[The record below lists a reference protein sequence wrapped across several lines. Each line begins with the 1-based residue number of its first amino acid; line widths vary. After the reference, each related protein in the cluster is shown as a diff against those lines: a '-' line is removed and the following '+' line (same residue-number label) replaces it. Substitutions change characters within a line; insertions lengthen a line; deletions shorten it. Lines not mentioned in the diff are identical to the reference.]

1 MKNRAVFLDR
11 DGTINEDVGYPNR
24 FEQINIFPY
33 SFEAVRKINEV
44 GLKAVITTNQSGI
57 GRGYLTEK
65 DLHEIHQEIKRKF
78 SKCNAFFD
86 GIYYCPHYPLS
97 KNPHYKK
104 NCFCSKP
111 NPGMAHQAAL
121 DLNLELKDSYM
132 VGDKVEDIIFGF
144 NFEAVPILVLT
155 GYGIKSQMKLKE
167 MGIQPAFIAQ
177 TLLES
182 VHWILKKEKLITVKM
197 SKI

>member
-1 MKNRAVFLDR
+1 
-11 DGTINEDVGYPNR
+11 
-24 FEQINIFPY
+24 
-33 SFEAVRKINEV
+33 
-44 GLKAVITTNQSGI
+44 
-57 GRGYLTEK
+57 
-65 DLHEIHQEIKRKF
+65 
-78 SKCNAFFD
+78 
-86 GIYYCPHYPLS
+86 
-97 KNPHYKK
+97 
-104 NCFCSKP
+104 
-111 NPGMAHQAAL
+111 MAHQAAL

-182 VHWILKKEKLITVKM
+182 VHWILKKEKLNTVKM
-197 SKI
+197 SII